1 LLAGRNFADTDR
13 LDAPPVVIINETF
26 ARRYFP
32 NQNAIGR
39 RLKIGGPERP
49 NNQWMQI
56 VGVSGDVKYG
66 GLETA
71 PEPAFYQPYQQI
83 PWNNSYLVL
92 RARSDPRQLASA
104 VRNAAWSIDKELP
117 VANLKTM
124 EELLSESVARP
135 RFRTFAFLVLGLLAL
150 VLAVTGIYAVMS
162 YLVTQRTR
170 EFGIR
175 VALGAQRSSVL
186 RLVIRQGMSLALIG
200 VVIGLI
206 AAWAL
211 MRLMTRLLYGIES
224 RDPLTFASITILL
237 LAVALVACW
246 LPAHRATKVD
256 PLKALRY
263 E

>member
-1 LLAGRNFADTDR
+1 
-13 LDAPPVVIINETF
+13 
-26 ARRYFP
+26 
-32 NQNAIGR
+32 
-39 RLKIGGPERP
+39 
-49 NNQWMQI
+49 
-56 VGVSGDVKYG
+56 
-66 GLETA
+66 
-71 PEPAFYQPYQQI
+71 
-83 PWNNSYLVL
+83 
-92 RARSDPRQLASA
+92 
-104 VRNAAWSIDKELP
+104 
-117 VANLKTM
+117 
-124 EELLSESVARP
+124 
-135 RFRTFAFLVLGLLAL
+135 

-211 MRLMTRLLYGIES
+211 MRLMTSLLYGIES

>member
-1 LLAGRNFADTDR
+1 
-13 LDAPPVVIINETF
+13 
-26 ARRYFP
+26 
-32 NQNAIGR
+32 
-39 RLKIGGPERP
+39 
-49 NNQWMQI
+49 M
-56 VGVSGDVKYG
+56 
-66 GLETA
+66 
-71 PEPAFYQPYQQI
+71 

-92 RARSDPRQLASA
+92 RVRSDPRQLASA

-211 MRLMTRLLYGIES
+211 MRLMTSLLYGIES